1 MQTSCFRTVA
11 TTAVAALALVSWSP
25 VAGLAQAERDASPD
39 ATSVREAV
47 HTFHDALASGD
58 SAGALALLHPDVRVY
73 ESGHA
78 ETLTEY
84 RSGHLAA
91 DIEFA
96 VGTDRE
102 VLGDHVSGGDGWAL
116 YLSEYRMEG
125 TFRDREVETRGTE
138 TMLLLETED
147 GWRIRHIHW
156 SSR

>member
-1 MQTSCFRTVA
+1 MQSSDLRTAA
-11 TTAVAALALVSWSP
+11 TAAITALALVSWSP
-25 VAGLAQAERDASPD
+25 VAGAAQDAEDASPD
-39 ATSVREAV
+39 ATSVREVV
-47 HTFHDALASGD
+47 HAFHDALAAGD
-58 SAGALALLHPDVRVY
+58 STGAVALLHPDVRVY

-78 ETLTEY
+78 ETLSEY

-96 VGTDRE
+96 GGTDRE
-102 VLGDHVSGGDGWAL
+102 VLGDHVSGGAGWAL

-125 TFRDREVETRGTE
+125 SFRDREIETRGTE
-138 TMLLLETED
+138 TMLLLETGD